1 MNRRT
6 FLALGSASTL
16 GALTGCAATRK
27 TPTPTL
33 AGGFQILTVEGTP
46 YERGAAHGE
55 ALRATILESVE
66 GWKGALAKP
75 VEMGPG
81 QYLNEFAGA
90 TDFAGAMARHTPD
103 LFHEI
108 QGLAAGSGVPVD
120 TIYALQMVDEE
131 WCHATRQQF
140 GESGDVGGGLR
151 DKCSVLARAGD
162 GTHPTLVAQNLDG
175 PGWLAGR
182 LALVRHVEKKKD
194 LDVLVLTFAGG
205 LALNGMNARGVAV
218 CVNAQLTL
226 RSAAKGLPVACV
238 IRGALRRPDAN
249 EAARFVKGV
258 PHASGQ
264 CYTIGDPTRVVCLE
278 ASAGKVERV
287 GNAAVLAHT
296 NHPLANDDAGALG
309 RWVAAQP
316 ADTVVGMLNSAARL
330 AACRKH
336 LAADGNPLENMRAAL
351 GSHDDPAYPV
361 CRHRAPGQTYSAA
374 GTIFELAAR
383 GPRLHLAG
391 DPPCTAE
398 FRTHTL

>member
-1 MNRRT
+1 MDRRR
-6 FLALGSASTL
+6 FLELGSLASL
-16 GALTGCAATRK
+16 GALAGCAATRK

-33 AGGFQILTVEGTP
+33 EGGFQVLTVEGTP

-55 ALRATILESVE
+55 ALRATIHAAVE

-75 VEMGPG
+75 EEMGPG
-81 QYLNEFAGA
+81 QYLQEFAGA

-108 QGLAAGSGVPVD
+108 QGLAAGSGLAVD
-120 TIYALQMVDEE
+120 TLYALQMLDEE
-131 WCHATRQQF
+131 WCHAQRQQF
-140 GESGDVGGGLR
+140 GESGLR
-151 DKCSVLARAGD
+151 DKCSVLARASD
-162 GTHPTLVAQNLDG
+162 GTHPTYVAQNLDG
-175 PGWLAGR
+175 PEWLAGR
-182 LALVRHVEKKKD
+182 LALVRHVEKQKD

-238 IRGALRRPDAN
+238 IRGALRRPDAS

-264 CYTIGDPTRVVCLE
+264 CYTLGDPTRVICLE
-278 ASAGKVERV
+278 ASAGRVERV
-287 GNAAVLAHT
+287 GNAATLAHT
-296 NHPLANDDAGALG
+296 NHPLANDDQGALG
-309 RWVAAQP
+309 RWVAEQP
-316 ADTVVGMLNSAARL
+316 AGTVVGMLNSTARL
-330 AACRKH
+330 AACRTR
-336 LAADGNPLENMRAAL
+336 LAAEGDPLENMRAAL

-361 CRHRAPGQTYSAA
+361 CRHRAPRQTFSAA
-374 GTIFELAAR
+374 CTIFELAAR
-383 GPRLHLAG
+383 GPRLHLAA

-398 FRTHTL
+398 FHTHAL